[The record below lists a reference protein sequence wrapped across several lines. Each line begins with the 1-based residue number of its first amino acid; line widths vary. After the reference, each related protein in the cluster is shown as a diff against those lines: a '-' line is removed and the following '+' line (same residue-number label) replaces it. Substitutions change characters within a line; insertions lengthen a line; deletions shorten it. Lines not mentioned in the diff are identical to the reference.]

1 MTKLLLW
8 KQKVKEFYGE
18 HDFWITPLF
27 KFLLAF
33 VVFSQINGLLGF
45 MRQIDNIFVVLI
57 LSLICAMFSINV
69 MTILAC
75 LLILGHCYA
84 VGIETAG
91 FAAVLLILL
100 MILFLR
106 FTSEDNVALIL
117 TPISFTL
124 HIPAAVP
131 VAASESTADKEE
143 TVYVKTDA
151 NGEEKTVI
159 VSDWLKNFSGEAK
172 IKDATDLTDV
182 ENVKGNET
190 YKRGKKDS
198 ITWNANGKD
207 IYYQGTSDKNL
218 PVSMKVTYYLDG
230 KEISPK
236 KLVGKS
242 GKVKIRYEYENHS
255 AVTKTIN
262 GKQTTVY
269 TPFTMITA
277 AILNTDNFSNV
288 KATNGKVISDGNK
301 HIVIG
306 VAMPGLADS
315 LNLKNTSIGSN
326 FDIPED
332 FEITA
337 DVEDFQMTV
346 TATVANSDTLSEFG
360 LDDAGDL
367 SELTD
372 SLKDLENATDKLCDG
387 SGDLVKGIEKLVTA
401 SGKLKS
407 GTKQIAVSSKQL
419 ATGLDKLVNG
429 STTLKNGTSQLAKG
443 TSALPSSTE
452 KLDNGVRQILKELQ
466 NSTPSESDQA
476 KLQSN
481 LQSAQTGITKEL
493 MNIKTQTESVGVS
506 AKTLGALAE
515 SIGVS
520 AADVGNQAGAIG
532 EFIKNNYSSLTDEQ
546 KAQLTTIAGSLK
558 TDAENLGGYAQS
570 VGGQAKNLGT
580 YAGSIGTSLQ
590 ETQTDLQI
598 VSGCLTQIQN
608 LLTKTKTSTAQLEAA
623 LKQIAEGTG
632 QLKTS
637 SKTLASS
644 IKKLDEGAKTLNSGT
659 KTAANGAKKLSK
671 GAKTLDNGMG
681 QMTTGIA
688 TLKNGAVTLN
698 KGMLTFR
705 KDGIEKLVN
714 TINDDAKDILD
725 RVDAVMDEGE
735 NYQTFTKKA
744 SGTKGSVKFIIET
757 EELEK

>member
-1 MTKLLLW
+1 
-8 KQKVKEFYGE
+8 
-18 HDFWITPLF
+18 
-27 KFLLAF
+27 
-33 VVFSQINGLLGF
+33 
-45 MRQIDNIFVVLI
+45 MRKRR
-57 LSLICAMFSINV
+57 LSKALAMF
-69 MTILAC
+69 LA
-75 LLILGHCYA
+75 
-84 VGIETAG
+84 
-91 FAAVLLILL
+91 AA
-100 MILFLR
+100 
-106 FTSEDNVALIL
+106 L
-117 TPISFTL
+117 T
-124 HIPAAVP
+124 IPAAVP

-151 NGEEKTVI
+151 NGEEKTA
-159 VSDWLKNFSGEAK
+159 SARDWLKNFSGEAK

-387 SGDLVKGIEKLVTA
+387 SGDLEVAQNIIEVLEQEEIA
-401 SGKLKS
+401 RLN
-407 GTKQIAVSSKQL
+407 KQIPAFGPGDTVAVSVTIRDGDHTRVQVYEGVVIAKRNR
-419 ATGLDKLVNG
+419 GLNSSFTVRKISSGEGVERTFQTYSPLV
-429 STTLKNGTSQLAKG
+429 
-443 TSALPSSTE
+443 SAVE
-452 KLDNGVRQILKELQ
+452 VKRRGAVRR
-466 NSTPSESDQA
+466 A
-476 KLQSN
+476 KLYY
-481 LQSAQTGITKEL
+481 LR
-493 MNIKTQTESVGVS
+493 
-506 AKTLGALAE
+506 
-515 SIGVS
+515 
-520 AADVGNQAGAIG
+520 DRAG
-532 EFIKNNYSSLTDEQ
+532 
-546 KAQLTTIAGSLK
+546 
-558 TDAENLGGYAQS
+558 
-570 VGGQAKNLGT
+570 
-580 YAGSIGTSLQ
+580 
-590 ETQTDLQI
+590 
-598 VSGCLTQIQN
+598 
-608 LLTKTKTSTAQLEAA
+608 
-623 LKQIAEGTG
+623 
-632 QLKTS
+632 
-637 SKTLASS
+637 
-644 IKKLDEGAKTLNSGT
+644 
-659 KTAANGAKKLSK
+659 KTARIRERLVR
-671 GAKTLDNGMG
+671 
-681 QMTTGIA
+681 
-688 TLKNGAVTLN
+688 KNV
-698 KGMLTFR
+698 
-705 KDGIEKLVN
+705 EK
-714 TINDDAKDILD
+714 A
-725 RVDAVMDEGE
+725 E
-735 NYQTFTKKA
+735 
-744 SGTKGSVKFIIET
+744 
-757 EELEK
+757 

>member
-1 MTKLLLW
+1 
-8 KQKVKEFYGE
+8 
-18 HDFWITPLF
+18 
-27 KFLLAF
+27 
-33 VVFSQINGLLGF
+33 
-45 MRQIDNIFVVLI
+45 MRKRR
-57 LSLICAMFSINV
+57 LSKALAMF
-69 MTILAC
+69 LA
-75 LLILGHCYA
+75 
-84 VGIETAG
+84 
-91 FAAVLLILL
+91 AA
-100 MILFLR
+100 
-106 FTSEDNVALIL
+106 L
-117 TPISFTL
+117 T
-124 HIPAAVP
+124 IPAAVP

-466 NSTPSESDQA
+466 NSTPSENDQA

-515 SIGVS
+515 SIGAS
-520 AADVGNQAGAIG
+520 ATDVGDQAGAIV

-608 LLTKTKTSTAQLEAA
+608 LLTKTKTSTAQLESA
-623 LKQIAEGTG
+623 LKQIAAGTG

-725 RVDAVMDEGE
+725 RADAVMDEGE

>member
-1 MTKLLLW
+1 
-8 KQKVKEFYGE
+8 
-18 HDFWITPLF
+18 
-27 KFLLAF
+27 
-33 VVFSQINGLLGF
+33 
-45 MRQIDNIFVVLI
+45 MRKKR
-57 LSLICAMFSINV
+57 LSKALAMF
-69 MTILAC
+69 LA
-75 LLILGHCYA
+75 
-84 VGIETAG
+84 
-91 FAAVLLILL
+91 AA
-100 MILFLR
+100 
-106 FTSEDNVALIL
+106 L
-117 TPISFTL
+117 T
-124 HIPAAVP
+124 IPAAVP

-190 YKRGKKDS
+190 YQQGKKHN
-198 ITWNANGKD
+198 ITWNANGND
-207 IYYQGTSDKNL
+207 IYYQGSSDKNL

-230 KEISPK
+230 KEIKPK
-236 KLVGKS
+236 DLIGKS
-242 GKVKIRYEYENHS
+242 GKVKIHYEYENHS
-255 AVTKTIN
+255 EVTKTIN
-262 GKQTTVY
+262 GKQTTIY

-387 SGDLVKGIEKLVTA
+387 SGELVKGIEKLVTA
-401 SGKLKS
+401 SSKLKS
-407 GTKQIAVSSKQL
+407 GSKQIAVSTKQL
-419 ATGLDKLVNG
+419 ASGLDKLVNG
-429 STTLKNGTSQLAKG
+429 SSALKSGTSQLAQG
-443 TSALPSSTE
+443 TSALPSSTA
-452 KLDNGVRQILKELQ
+452 KLDSGVRQIIKELQ
-466 NSTPSESDQA
+466 NSTPSASEQA
-476 KLQSN
+476 KLQEN
-481 LQSAQTGITKEL
+481 LQNAQSDITTQLTSVQKHLYSMQSTLQNDFPLIAKEIGKTATDVGTQEGT
-493 MNIKTQTESVGVS
+493 IKALVANSSTMSEDEKTALKEVADSLGKDVTSLQGSISSIS
-506 AKTLGALAE
+506 AK
-515 SIGVS
+515 
-520 AADVGNQAGAIG
+520 
-532 EFIKNNYSSLTDEQ
+532 
-546 KAQLTTIAGSLK
+546 
-558 TDAENLGGYAQS
+558 
-570 VGGQAKNLGT
+570 
-580 YAGSIGTSLQ
+580 AGSIGDDATAIGQNL
-590 ETQTDLQI
+590 TQTKSDLKI
-598 VSGCLTQIQN
+598 VAGCLTQIQN
-608 LLTKTKTSTAQLEAA
+608 LLSTTKTSTAKLEAA
-623 LKQIAEGTG
+623 LKEVAAGTG
-632 QLKTS
+632 QLKKS
-637 SKTLASS
+637 SKTLTAS
-644 IKKLDEGAKTLNSGT
+644 IKKLDAGAKTLNNGT
-659 KTAANGAKKLSK
+659 KTAASGAKKLSK
-671 GAKTLDNGMG
+671 GASTLDNGMG
-681 QMTTGIA
+681 QMSTGIA

-698 KGMLTFR
+698 EGMLTYR
-705 KDGIEKLVN
+705 KDGIDKLVN
-714 TINDDAKDILD
+714 TINDDVKDTLD

>member
-1 MTKLLLW
+1 MRKRRLSKALAMLL
-8 KQKVKEFYGE
+8 
-18 HDFWITPLF
+18 
-27 KFLLAF
+27 
-33 VVFSQINGLLGF
+33 
-45 MRQIDNIFVVLI
+45 
-57 LSLICAMFSINV
+57 
-69 MTILAC
+69 
-75 LLILGHCYA
+75 
-84 VGIETAG
+84 TA
-91 FAAVLLILL
+91 
-100 MILFLR
+100 
-106 FTSEDNVALIL
+106 AL
-117 TPISFTL
+117 T
-124 HIPAAVP
+124 IPAAAP
-131 VAASESTADKEE
+131 VAASESSADKEE

-151 NGEEKTVI
+151 NGEEKTII
-159 VSDWLKNFSGEAK
+159 VSDWLKNFSGEEK

-190 YKRGKKDS
+190 FTRGKKHN
-198 ITWNANGKD
+198 ITWNANGND
-207 IYYQGTSDKNL
+207 IYYQGSSDKNL

-230 KEISPK
+230 KKIEPK
-236 KLVGKS
+236 KLIGKS
-242 GKVKIRYEYENHS
+242 GKVKIHYEYENHS
-255 AVTKTIN
+255 EVTKTIN
-262 GKQTTVY
+262 GKQTTIY

-288 KATNGKVISDGNK
+288 KVKNGKVISDGNK

-326 FDIPED
+326 FEIPED

-407 GTKQIAVSSKQL
+407 GSKQLSTSSKQL
-419 ATGLDKLVNG
+419 AAGLDKLVNG
-429 STTLKNGTSQLAKG
+429 SSELKAGTGKLAKG
-443 TSALPSSTE
+443 TSALPSSTA
-452 KLDNGVRQILKELQ
+452 KLDSGVRQIIKELQ

-476 KLQSN
+476 KLQAN
-481 LQSAQTGITKEL
+481 LKTAQAGITKEL
-493 MNIKTQTESVGVS
+493 TNIKTQTENVGAS
-506 AKTLGALAE
+506 AQTLGGLAQ
-515 SIGVS
+515 SIGSS
-520 AADVGNQAGAIG
+520 ASDIGTQASSIATFIQNNQDTLTAEQQQQLAG
-532 EFIKNNYSSLTDEQ
+532 
-546 KAQLTTIAGSLK
+546 IAGSLQ
-558 TDAENLGGYAQS
+558 TDAQNLGTYAQS
-570 VGGQAKNLGT
+570 VGTQAQNLGT
-580 YAGSIGTSLQ
+580 YATSIGSSLK

-598 VSGCLTQIQN
+598 IAGCLNQIQN
-608 LLTKTKTSTAQLEAA
+608 LLTTTKTSTAKLEAA
-623 LKQIAEGTG
+623 LKQIAAGTG
-632 QLKTS
+632 QLKKS

-644 IKKLDEGAKTLNSGT
+644 VKKLDAGAKTLNNGT
-659 KTAANGAKKLSK
+659 KTAASGAKKLSK
-671 GAKTLDNGMG
+671 GAATLDNGMG
-681 QMTTGIA
+681 QMSTGIA

-698 KGMLTFR
+698 KGMLTYR

-714 TINDDAKDILD
+714 TINDDAKEILD
-725 RVDAVMDEGE
+725 RADAVMDAGE

-744 SGTKGSVKFIIET
+744 KGTKGSVKFIIET

>member
-1 MTKLLLW
+1 
-8 KQKVKEFYGE
+8 
-18 HDFWITPLF
+18 
-27 KFLLAF
+27 
-33 VVFSQINGLLGF
+33 
-45 MRQIDNIFVVLI
+45 MRKRR
-57 LSLICAMFSINV
+57 LSKALAMF
-69 MTILAC
+69 LA
-75 LLILGHCYA
+75 
-84 VGIETAG
+84 
-91 FAAVLLILL
+91 AA
-100 MILFLR
+100 
-106 FTSEDNVALIL
+106 L
-117 TPISFTL
+117 T
-124 HIPAAVP
+124 IPAAVP

-407 GTKQIAVSSKQL
+407 GTKQIAISSKQL

-506 AKTLGALAE
+506 AKTLGTLAE
-515 SIGVS
+515 SIGAS
-520 AADVGNQAGAIG
+520 ATDVGDQAGAIG

-558 TDAENLGGYAQS
+558 TDAENL
-570 VGGQAKNLGT
+570 GGQAKNLGT

-608 LLTKTKTSTAQLEAA
+608 LLTKTKTSTAQLESA

-714 TINDDAKDILD
+714 TINDDAKEILD
-725 RVDAVMDEGE
+725 RADAVMDEGE

>member
-1 MTKLLLW
+1 
-8 KQKVKEFYGE
+8 
-18 HDFWITPLF
+18 
-27 KFLLAF
+27 
-33 VVFSQINGLLGF
+33 
-45 MRQIDNIFVVLI
+45 MRKRR
-57 LSLICAMFSINV
+57 LSKALAMF
-69 MTILAC
+69 LA
-75 LLILGHCYA
+75 
-84 VGIETAG
+84 
-91 FAAVLLILL
+91 AA
-100 MILFLR
+100 
-106 FTSEDNVALIL
+106 L
-117 TPISFTL
+117 T
-124 HIPAAVP
+124 IPAAVP

-190 YKRGKKDS
+190 YKRGKKDN

-255 AVTKTIN
+255 AVTKMIN

-269 TPFTMITA
+269 TPFTMVTA

-360 LDDAGDL
+360 LDD
-367 SELTD
+367 
-372 SLKDLENATDKLCDG
+372 
-387 SGDLVKGIEKLVTA
+387 
-401 SGKLKS
+401 
-407 GTKQIAVSSKQL
+407 
-419 ATGLDKLVNG
+419 
-429 STTLKNGTSQLAKG
+429 
-443 TSALPSSTE
+443 
-452 KLDNGVRQILKELQ
+452 
-466 NSTPSESDQA
+466 
-476 KLQSN
+476 
-481 LQSAQTGITKEL
+481 
-493 MNIKTQTESVGVS
+493 
-506 AKTLGALAE
+506 
-515 SIGVS
+515 
-520 AADVGNQAGAIG
+520 AGAIG

-608 LLTKTKTSTAQLEAA
+608 LLTKTKTSTAQLESA
-623 LKQIAEGTG
+623 LKQIVAGTG

-744 SGTKGSVKFIIET
+744 NGTKGSVKFIIET

>member
-1 MTKLLLW
+1 
-8 KQKVKEFYGE
+8 
-18 HDFWITPLF
+18 
-27 KFLLAF
+27 
-33 VVFSQINGLLGF
+33 
-45 MRQIDNIFVVLI
+45 MRKRR
-57 LSLICAMFSINV
+57 LSKALAMF
-69 MTILAC
+69 LA
-75 LLILGHCYA
+75 
-84 VGIETAG
+84 
-91 FAAVLLILL
+91 AA
-100 MILFLR
+100 
-106 FTSEDNVALIL
+106 L
-117 TPISFTL
+117 T
-124 HIPAAVP
+124 IPAAVP

-190 YKRGKKDS
+190 YKRGKKDN

-262 GKQTTVY
+262 GKQTPIY
-269 TPFTMITA
+269 TPFTMVTA

-315 LNLKNTSIGSN
+315 LNLKTTSIGSN

-493 MNIKTQTESVGVS
+493 MNIKTQTENVGVS

-515 SIGVS
+515 SIGAS
-520 AADVGNQAGAIG
+520 ATDVGNQAGAIG

-659 KTAANGAKKLSK
+659 KAAANGAKKLSK

-681 QMTTGIA
+681 QMTTGIV

-725 RVDAVMDEGE
+725 RADAVMDEGE

-744 SGTKGSVKFIIET
+744 NGTKGSVKFIIET

>member
-1 MTKLLLW
+1 
-8 KQKVKEFYGE
+8 
-18 HDFWITPLF
+18 
-27 KFLLAF
+27 
-33 VVFSQINGLLGF
+33 
-45 MRQIDNIFVVLI
+45 MRKRR
-57 LSLICAMFSINV
+57 LSKALAMF
-69 MTILAC
+69 LA
-75 LLILGHCYA
+75 
-84 VGIETAG
+84 
-91 FAAVLLILL
+91 AA
-100 MILFLR
+100 
-106 FTSEDNVALIL
+106 L
-117 TPISFTL
+117 T
-124 HIPAAVP
+124 IPAAVP

-190 YKRGKKDS
+190 YKRGKKDN

-306 VAMPGLADS
+306 VAMPELADS

-387 SGDLVKGIEKLVTA
+387 SGDLVKGIEKLVTS

-429 STTLKNGTSQLAKG
+429 STTLKKGTSQLAKG

-481 LQSAQTGITKEL
+481 LQGAQTGITKEL

-520 AADVGNQAGAIG
+520 ATDVGNQAGAIG

-608 LLTKTKTSTAQLEAA
+608 LLTKTKTSTAQLESA

-714 TINDDAKDILD
+714 TINDDAKEILD
-725 RVDAVMDEGE
+725 RADAVMDEGE
-735 NYQTFTKKA
+735 NYQIFTKKA

>member
-1 MTKLLLW
+1 
-8 KQKVKEFYGE
+8 
-18 HDFWITPLF
+18 
-27 KFLLAF
+27 
-33 VVFSQINGLLGF
+33 
-45 MRQIDNIFVVLI
+45 MRKRR
-57 LSLICAMFSINV
+57 LSKALAMF
-69 MTILAC
+69 LA
-75 LLILGHCYA
+75 
-84 VGIETAG
+84 
-91 FAAVLLILL
+91 AA
-100 MILFLR
+100 
-106 FTSEDNVALIL
+106 L
-117 TPISFTL
+117 T
-124 HIPAAVP
+124 IPAAVP

-262 GKQTTVY
+262 GKQTTIY

-429 STTLKNGTSQLAKG
+429 STTLKKGTSQLAKG

-466 NSTPSESDQA
+466 SSTPSESDQA

-481 LQSAQTGITKEL
+481 LQGAQTGITKEL

-515 SIGVS
+515 SIGAS
-520 AADVGNQAGAIG
+520 ATDVGNQAGAIG

-570 VGGQAKNLGT
+570 KEFRNLRRI
-580 YAGSIGTSLQ
+580 YRNKLARN
-590 ETQTDLQI
+590 TDRPSDRI
-598 VSGCLTQIQN
+598 RMFNPDSE
-608 LLTKTKTSTAQLEAA
+608 S
-623 LKQIAEGTG
+623 
-632 QLKTS
+632 
-637 SKTLASS
+637 
-644 IKKLDEGAKTLNSGT
+644 
-659 KTAANGAKKLSK
+659 AN
-671 GAKTLDNGMG
+671 
-681 QMTTGIA
+681 
-688 TLKNGAVTLN
+688 
-698 KGMLTFR
+698 
-705 KDGIEKLVN
+705 KD
-714 TINDDAKDILD
+714 KDIHSTVRSCIKTD
-725 RVDAVMDEGE
+725 CRRNWAVKD
-735 NYQTFTKKA
+735 
-744 SGTKGSVKFIIET
+744 II
-757 EELEK
+757 

>member
-1 MTKLLLW
+1 
-8 KQKVKEFYGE
+8 
-18 HDFWITPLF
+18 
-27 KFLLAF
+27 
-33 VVFSQINGLLGF
+33 
-45 MRQIDNIFVVLI
+45 MRKRR
-57 LSLICAMFSINV
+57 LSKALAMF
-69 MTILAC
+69 LA
-75 LLILGHCYA
+75 
-84 VGIETAG
+84 
-91 FAAVLLILL
+91 AA
-100 MILFLR
+100 
-106 FTSEDNVALIL
+106 L
-117 TPISFTL
+117 T
-124 HIPAAVP
+124 IPAAVP

-190 YKRGKKDS
+190 YKRGKKDN

-218 PVSMKVTYYLDG
+218 PVSMKVTYYLNG

-242 GKVKIRYEYENHS
+242 GKVKICYEYENHS

-262 GKQTTVY
+262 GKQTTIY

-306 VAMPGLADS
+306 VAMPELADS

-532 EFIKNNYSSLTDEQ
+532 EFIKNNYISLTDEQ

-608 LLTKTKTSTAQLEAA
+608 LLTKTKTSTAQLESA
-623 LKQIAEGTG
+623 LKQIAAGTG

-659 KTAANGAKKLSK
+659 KTAASGAKKLSK

-714 TINDDAKDILD
+714 TINDDAKEILD
-725 RVDAVMDEGE
+725 RADAVMDEGE